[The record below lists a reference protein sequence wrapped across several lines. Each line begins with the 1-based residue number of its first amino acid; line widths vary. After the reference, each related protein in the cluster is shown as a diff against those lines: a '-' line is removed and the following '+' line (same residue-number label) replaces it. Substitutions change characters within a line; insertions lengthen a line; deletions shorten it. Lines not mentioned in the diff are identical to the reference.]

1 MRWHTVYGGSF
12 DPIHAGHVSMIRRA
26 VELGYH
32 VLVVPAFR
40 HAFGKQ
46 SAPFEHRLRMCRLAL
61 DAPIQSG
68 TRVCGVERR
77 LATGDG
83 NPVYTYD
90 VLHHLR
96 DHLRQPLSLLVGP
109 DIAAEW
115 QRWHRHAD
123 IDREFG
129 RFSLPATHE
138 IRSSDVRR
146 RLRQGASPA
155 SISGMVPKAV
165 AAYIEAQG
173 LYRCGSD

>member
-1 MRWHTVYGGSF
+1 MRRYTVYGGSF

-32 VLVVPAFR
+32 VLIVPAFR

-61 DAPIQSG
+61 DPPLRAHAG
-68 TRVCGVERR
+68 VCVVERH
-77 LATGDG
+77 LATDDG

-90 VLHHLR
+90 VLCHLR
-96 DHLRQPLSLLVGP
+96 DHLQQPLSLLVGP

-129 RFSLPATHE
+129 RLSLPATHAV
-138 IRSSDVRR
+138 RSSDIRR
-146 RLRQGASPA
+146 RLRQGASPD
-155 SISGMVPKAV
+155 SLVGKIPETV
-165 AAYIEAQG
+165 AAYIAAQG
-173 LYRCGSD
+173 LYG

>member
-1 MRWHTVYGGSF
+1 MRGYTVYGGSF
-12 DPIHAGHVSMIRRA
+12 DPIHAGHVSMIQRA
-26 VELGYH
+26 VELGCH
-32 VLVVPAFR
+32 VLIVPAFR

-61 DAPIQSG
+61 DPPLQARA
-68 TRVCGVERR
+68 RVCAVERH
-77 LATGDG
+77 LASDDG

-90 VLHHLR
+90 VLRHLR

-129 RFSLPATHE
+129 RLSLSATHAV
-138 IRSSDVRR
+138 RSSSIRQ
-146 RLRQGASPA
+146 RLRQGALPA
-155 SISGMVPKAV
+155 SLGEMISEAV
-165 AAYIEAQG
+165 ADYIAARG
-173 LYRCGSD
+173 LYR

>member
-1 MRWHTVYGGSF
+1 MRWFTVYGGSF

-32 VLVVPAFR
+32 VLIVPAFR

-61 DAPIQSG
+61 DASLQ
-68 TRVCGVERR
+68 THARVCEVERS
-77 LATGDG
+77 LAAGHG

-96 DHLRQPLSLLVGP
+96 DHLQQPLSLLVGP

-129 RFSLPATHE
+129 RLSLPATHE
-138 IRSSDVRR
+138 VRSSDLRQ
-146 RLRQGASPA
+146 RLRQGAPPA
-155 SISGMVPKAV
+155 SFAGMVPETV
-165 AAYIEAQG
+165 ADYLAAQR
-173 LYRCGSD
+173 LYC